1 MPKRTN
7 GNHYVFCVSNRGFP
21 ASLVVRRIYRTKP
34 DPSAGRRGLVR
45 VIDESGEDYLYPK
58 KLFVAV
64 ELPKEAGR
72 AFRAAS

>member
-1 MPKRTN
+1 MPKRLN
-7 GNHYVFCVSNRGFP
+7 DPRYLLCISNRGYA
-21 ASLVVRRIYRTKP
+21 ASLLVRRIYRALQDATAEKE
-34 DPSAGRRGLVR
+34 GMVR
-45 VIDESGEDYLYPK
+45 VIDETGEDYLFPR